1 MPDQPGVTAL
11 AGVRPDK
18 EGGTSF
24 TAQTSRIGMGGLFG
38 GQLMSQATQ
47 AALRT
52 VTSGWGPQ
60 ALHAFF
66 FAPGEEGAPVQLE
79 VTPLRDGRSSCH
91 RRVRLRQGELAVAE
105 VTVVCGPPDT
115 AATPAGGTTPGST
128 AAPKEVSG
136 PSDGD
141 EQSIFH
147 TRWNFAGLDIR
158 LPERAEDRTSRYHPV
173 WVRAG
178 RPAPEGPEGP
188 ASGDPGPQWPLVAF
202 VSDLGLVLAALEP
215 GERRI
220 RRAVTTDHALWFH
233 RPPRHGQWHLLD
245 VRLEERAGRRAVVA
259 ARIYDKDGPLVAS
272 AVQGAA
278 IIDIR
283 R

>member
-1 MPDQPGVTAL
+1 MPDQLGVAAL
-11 AGVRPDK
+11 AGVRAEK

-24 TAQTSRIGMGGLFG
+24 TAPTSHIGMGGLFG

-66 FAPGEEGAPVQLE
+66 FAPGEEGAPVQLD

-91 RRVRLRQGELAVAE
+91 RRVLLRQGELAVAE

-115 AATPAGGTTPGST
+115 ATTPAGGAAPGST
-128 AAPKEVSG
+128 TTPLAVSG
-136 PSDGD
+136 PSDGE
-141 EQSIFH
+141 EQSIFQ
-147 TRWNFAGLDIR
+147 TRWDFAGLDIR
-158 LPERAEDRTSRYHPV
+158 LPERPEDRATRYHPV

-178 RPAPEGPEGP
+178 QPVPEGP
-188 ASGDPGPQWPLVAF
+188 APGEPRPQWPLAAF

-259 ARIYDKDGPLVAS
+259 GRIYDQDGALVAS
-272 AVQGAA
+272 ALQGVAV
-278 IIDIR
+278 IDMR